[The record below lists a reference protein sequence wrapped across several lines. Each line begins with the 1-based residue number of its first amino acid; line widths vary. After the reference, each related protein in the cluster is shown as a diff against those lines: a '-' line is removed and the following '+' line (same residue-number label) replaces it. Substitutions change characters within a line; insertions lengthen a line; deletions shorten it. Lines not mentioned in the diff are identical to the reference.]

1 MRTLLAALRPLR
13 TELIGVAGL
22 VALLLL
28 AAGFVAAR
36 LLAFDLPA
44 ICLNPE
50 SVDVACRGRQFDA
63 IAYESFAS
71 SWTQLIAVVGAF
83 VPAIAGVIL
92 GIATVAKELD
102 QRTAVLAWSVGPSRR
117 RWLLQRVAPL
127 LAIVALLGIGSAQL
141 FVAMAHL
148 HSPGPGDPL
157 EAAGFEVIA
166 VTGFGPMGLGI
177 SAFGVT
183 LVVGAMLGRLL
194 PGLIAAAA
202 FVLFASLLIQQGNER
217 LMSGE
222 TLVAEALLAGPGR
235 QVDWLLRT
243 PDGTLISGN
252 DVYPNYV
259 NPETGEPLPGMTQ
272 MVRYVPIEIYP
283 QVAAR
288 YVLLHLLVGFT
299 TLTLAF
305 AVVERKSP

>member
-1 MRTLLAALRPLR
+1 MRTILAALRPLR

-36 LLAFDLPA
+36 LLAFNLPA
-44 ICLNPE
+44 ACLDTE
-50 SVDVACRGRQFDA
+50 SIDVVCRGRQFDA
-63 IAYESFAS
+63 MEYQAFS
-71 SWTQLIAVVGAF
+71 SWTQTVAIIGAY
-83 VPAIAGVIL
+83 VPAIAGLIL
-92 GIATVAKELD
+92 GIATVARELD

-127 LAIVALLGIGSAQL
+127 LAIIALLGIGSAQL

-148 HSPGPGDPL
+148 RSPGPGDPL
-157 EAAGFEVIA
+157 EGAAFELLSY
-166 VTGFGPMGLGI
+166 TGFGPLALGV
-177 SAFGVT
+177 SAFGLT
-183 LVVGAMLGRLL
+183 IMVGAMIGRLL

-202 FVLFASLLIQQGNER
+202 FVIFALLLVQQGNER

-222 TLVAEALLAGPGR
+222 TVVAEQLLAGLGH

-243 PDGTLISGN
+243 PDGRLISGN
-252 DVYPNYV
+252 DAYPDYV
-259 NPETGEPLPGMTQ
+259 NPETGEPLPGVTQ
-272 MVRYVPIEIYP
+272 MIRYVPIQIYP

-299 TLTLAF
+299 ALTLAF